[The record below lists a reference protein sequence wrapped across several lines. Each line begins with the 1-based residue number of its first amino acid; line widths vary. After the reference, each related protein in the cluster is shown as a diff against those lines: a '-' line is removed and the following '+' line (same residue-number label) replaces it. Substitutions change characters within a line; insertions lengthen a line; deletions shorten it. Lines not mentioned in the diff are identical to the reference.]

1 MTTKDKIKQYLKFK
15 SISKNKFYSITGFS
29 TSFLDSG
36 KSIGVD
42 KAKIIIEKF
51 PDISIDW
58 LIMDRG
64 EMLVSQA
71 KVAEPMPEIFRQIL
85 KEKDDRIEILIRD
98 NERLKIDLKNFSAN
112 TNMPAILL
120 NTSEKDGL
128 DFGNYSNIT
137 DSKIAP

>member
-1 MTTKDKIKQYLKFK
+1 MTTKEKIKQYLEIKG
-15 SISKNKFYSITGFS
+15 ISKNKFYSITGLS

-64 EMLVSQA
+64 EMLVSQT
-71 KVAEPMPEIFRQIL
+71 KISEPMPEIFRQIL
-85 KEKDDRIEILIRD
+85 KEKDDKIEQLIAD
-98 NERLKIDLKNFSAN
+98 TVELKIENRELKKMFA
-112 TNMPAILL
+112 
-120 NTSEKDGL
+120 TSEN
-128 DFGNYSNIT
+128 FANISNTKKNQI
-137 DSKIAP
+137 SENL